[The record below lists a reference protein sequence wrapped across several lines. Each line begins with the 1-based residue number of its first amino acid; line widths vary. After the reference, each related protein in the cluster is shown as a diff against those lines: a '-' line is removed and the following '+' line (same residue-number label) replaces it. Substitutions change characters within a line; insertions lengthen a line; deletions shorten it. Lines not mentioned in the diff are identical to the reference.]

1 MRIKKIRKEI
11 LVGALVLFLL
21 IGGSYAWFK
30 IQVDGGK
37 QNILRA
43 GTLSLYLD
51 ETQTEGINIEGAVP
65 TSDKKGLTQTGYNF
79 KLVNNGKTTVNY
91 TIYLDD
97 ASIDSADVRFDDS
110 ALKYSLKKNEGTTTT
125 ALLST
130 LKDSSDKRVLESGT
144 IEPGVTNTYSLNLWI
159 KDDAT
164 NDDVQETKEDNSV
177 VGKVFAGKLRIEAS
191 QIKE

>member
-1 MRIKKIRKEI
+1 MKKNKENFAERNKKQL
-11 LVGALVLFLL
+11 LVIALALVLLL
-21 IGGSYAWFK
+21 GGTYAWLTLTLNGTK
-30 IQVDGGK
+30 KVRIE
-37 QNILRA
+37 A
-43 GTLSLYLD
+43 GTLSLVLD
-51 ETQTEGINIEGAVP
+51 EGNAINVEDSVP
-65 TSDKKGLTQTGYNF
+65 MSDIDGLATTPYTFSLQ
-79 KLVNNGKTTVNY
+79 NNGNVTSEY

-97 ASIDSADVRFDDS
+97 ASIDS

-130 LKDSSDKRVLESGT
+130 LKDSNDKRVLESGT

>member
-1 MRIKKIRKEI
+1 MC
-11 LVGALVLFLL
+11 
-21 IGGSYAWFK
+21 W
-30 IQVDGGK
+30 
-37 QNILRA
+37 
-43 GTLSLYLD
+43 
-51 ETQTEGINIEGAVP
+51 
-65 TSDKKGLTQTGYNF
+65 
-79 KLVNNGKTTVNY
+79 
-91 TIYLDD
+91 
-97 ASIDSADVRFDDS
+97 
-110 ALKYSLKKNEGTTTT
+110 SLKKNEGTTTT